1 MKGIDSSKQLFNQA
15 SASREE
21 NKISGT
27 VSSYDNHQNLGPQ
40 GGKNPT
46 YYSRGP
52 IANVPLS
59 PSSQKQD
66 GGTAALF
73 GDASRNMSVLN
84 MKKSSARF
92 LNPIGADPPK
102 QMPHTNIDKYPKKED
117 SLLQMPP

>member
-1 MKGIDSSKQLFNQA
+1 MKGIDSSKQLFNQP
-15 SASREE
+15 SGTREE

-27 VSSYDNHQNLGPQ
+27 VSSYDNHQNLAPPGV
-40 GGKNPT
+40 KNPT
-46 YYSRGP
+46 YFSRGP

-66 GGTAALF
+66 GGTALF
-73 GDASRNMSVLN
+73 GDATRNLSVLN